1 MPKEIQNDDI
11 RSGVKAAWR
20 PSSFEVRH
28 SFVICHSSFVLRHL
42 VSRSFFIIG
51 PTAVGKSELTAEVAA
66 LVGGEVVS
74 ADAFQI
80 YRGLDLLSAKPEATT
95 LSKAPHHLIGV
106 VPLTEEMN
114 AEKFRTESIKRI
126 AEIQARGRQP
136 LVVGGSGL
144 YVKAL
149 THGLTTLPAADDKLR
164 NELNRLGLTE
174 LCSRLLELDPKAAQT
189 VDLKNR
195 RRVVRALEICLLSG
209 KPVSAQRTQWQAVVR
224 DAEPRAS
231 QLSDKPANA
240 GVFVFRNREDLY
252 QRINERVKMI
262 FKKGVVDE
270 VRAAGPIGSTASQMI
285 GLGEIRALLAG
296 EISMS
301 ECISRIQQ
309 ATRRYAKR
317 QLTWFA
323 RQSNLEALNLSFL
336 SYGQAVDGIR
346 QRVSLLCPQG

>member
-1 MPKEIQNDDI
+1 
-11 RSGVKAAWR
+11 VKD
-20 PSSFEVRH
+20 V
-28 SFVICHSSFVLRHL
+28 
-42 VSRSFFIIG
+42 FFIAG
-51 PTAVGKSELTAEVAA
+51 STGVGKSELAADVAA
-66 LVGGEVVS
+66 MVGGEVVS

-80 YRGLDLLSAKPEATT
+80 YRGLDLLSAKPDITS
-95 LSKAPHHLIGV
+95 LRKAPHHLIGTIS
-106 VPLTEEMN
+106 L
-114 AEKFRTESIKRI
+114 AEKMDVERFRNKALDAITQIRSRHHI
-126 AEIQARGRQP
+126 P

-144 YVKAL
+144 YVKSL

-164 NELNRLGLTE
+164 NELNTLGLTE
-174 LCSRLLELDPKAAQT
+174 LCSRLVQLDPKAAQT

-209 KPVSAQRTQWQAVVR
+209 KPVSAQRTQWPVAGIADPGQ
-224 DAEPRAS
+224 PRSPIAATI
-231 QLSDKPANA
+231 P

-262 FKKGVVDE
+262 FKRGVVDE

-285 GLGEIRALLAG
+285 GLGEIRALLVG
-296 EISMS
+296 KISMS